1 MVRAVECLVEDVV
14 EDRGGVLVPVL
25 SNHQN
30 SPVVHTRQLRRDTD
44 FGLEPTLRDPYES
57 NMVEIGG
64 SNIDGANEGLFARQ
78 DIEINTVIAFYN
90 GSKARPEEYEPDTWE
105 TNNYK
110 IFDPDDMPDGTIDI
124 PVWAQ
129 VNISYLYHISIISPS
144 YLYHISI
151 LYLSHQA
158 SSAYCATLAHKTNHS
173 FLPNCQFLVFDHPKF
188 GLVPCISTIADI
200 NKGDEVRRNSRVFI
214 SIFLISLSFHRHQV
228 LVSYGYEW
236 VEAPEWYK
244 QAWSKSK
251 YRVNANKFSNFSY
264 KVGFVFL
271 KEILILYSY
280 NQVDCVE

>member
-1 MVRAVECLVEDVV
+1 MQGRFERGVMVRAVECLVEDVV

-90 GSKARPEEYEPDTWE
+90 GTKARPEEYEPDTWE

-129 VNISYLYHISIISPS
+129 VNISYHISIISLSYIFLNRPLQPTVPPWLTKQTTAFSRTVSSWCSTTPS
-144 YLYHISI
+144 LVWCP
-151 LYLSHQA
+151 A
-158 SSAYCATLAHKTNHS
+158 SPASR
-173 FLPNCQFLVFDHPKF
+173 
-188 GLVPCISTIADI
+188 ISTRET
-200 NKGDEVRRNSRVFI
+200 K
-214 SIFLISLSFHRHQV
+214 
-228 LVSYGYEW
+228 
-236 VEAPEWYK
+236 
-244 QAWSKSK
+244 
-251 YRVNANKFSNFSY
+251 
-264 KVGFVFL
+264 
-271 KEILILYSY
+271 
-280 NQVDCVE
+280 